1 METNIEE
8 VSAEPVRP
16 PAVPPPAPAP
26 ELPRAAVVVAEGKTQ
41 REIEL
46 EGKLT
51 DADKAL
57 RDKDLS
63 LMQLGEENRQLKRV
77 TPQPSRKKKSAIEAF
92 FDAED

>member
-1 METNIEE
+1 METKNEPG
-8 VSAEPVRP
+8 SAEPVQ
-16 PAVPPPAPAP
+16 PAPTPPPAAAP
-26 ELPRAAVVVAEGKTQ
+26 EAPRAAVVVAEGKSQ

-57 RDKDLS
+57 RDKDLI

-77 TPQPSRKKKSAIEAF
+77 TPTPPRKRKGCLESFLEG
-92 FDAED
+92 ED